1 MKRIEHFC
9 VTSFININ
17 VCDLGPS
24 TETLSVGLLLNG
36 ETVNNNNG
44 VGAQVTSSSRCD
56 VDFFQVN
63 NPGGNSPPIICGQN
77 SGEHS
82 KYYILN
88 IVKKVLS
95 IHVFLKRINT
105 W

>member
-1 MKRIEHFC
+1 VKRIEHFC

-82 KYYILN
+82 KYFMLT
-88 IVKKVLS
+88 IVLKV
-95 IHVFLKRINT
+95 
-105 W
+105 